1 MDVWNTRIADIP
13 EHEYSFKL
21 LHLIRETSYTFPTSL
36 EAASPASLGLF
47 TARYNFRQARS
58 NISNPA
64 SLEERLGTL
73 VPGFPRPPRHHF
85 LAYADTWTL
94 VTLYKAV
101 ESTYRVYSLLLPFS
115 ILVVWYVHAFLWR
128 VALLAIY
135 SYAAG
140 PPRYK
145 KKGVARNKVH
155 REAGKRR
162 GFRWRALT
170 NVGKG
175 YWVRERVEK
184 GKKETH
190 ETSIRLHTMQIIIIK
205 VPPLCS
211 VVPVR
216 VMPLS
221 SRHSRCFSIYICRA
235 SCAERWTRH
244 VNSQMVMSNRSF
256 LPFARI
262 GVLG

>member
-1 MDVWNTRIADIP
+1 MDVWNTRITDIP

-145 KKGVARNKVH
+145 KKGLLAIKCIAKRVKGEDFAGARSPTLVRGTESERGLKK
-155 REAGKRR
+155 GKRKR
-162 GFRWRALT
+162 TRRAF
-170 NVGKG
+170 GC
-175 YWVRERVEK
+175 
-184 GKKETH
+184 
-190 ETSIRLHTMQIIIIK
+190 IR
-205 VPPLCS
+205 
-211 VVPVR
+211 
-216 VMPLS
+216 
-221 SRHSRCFSIYICRA
+221 CR
-235 SCAERWTRH
+235 
-244 VNSQMVMSNRSF
+244 
-256 LPFARI
+256 L
-262 GVLG
+262 L